1 MGNGLRATFGEKDI
15 MTLRMLQEQGHLNLS
30 PGFQRQS
37 VWSPADRRKLIQ
49 TVLDGYPIPSIFLYR
64 REDDGALVYDVL
76 DGKQRLETIFMFLRA
91 KGFKRSG
98 FDVRYQFPDD
108 EKSYVYEW
116 KDLEYW
122 GKVPAFLGYK
132 IQVVEV
138 DGEFGDIVD
147 LFVRINSTGK
157 ALTSAEKRS
166 AKYYDSP
173 FLKDAL
179 ALAKRFR
186 KYLTDQRIVRAG
198 QIARMKDVEL
208 MSELLASVNAGGPI
222 NKKAAVD
229 RAVGNTPMHG
239 QTLKKVSAEVTQVMN
254 LMKKMFPDLRST
266 RFHNIAEFYTLFMV
280 VWELHN
286 QKLILT
292 DRKRNAVA
300 EKLLRRLSNGVDE
313 VREMQAKL
321 RTGKR
326 VPRLYADYL
335 LTVQQ
340 STDAVVQRKRR
351 AEIIRGIFGGLFAR
365 KDTQRVFS
373 SEQRRLLWNSED
385 RKKCSQC
392 GTALDWVNFQVDHV
406 KAHST
411 GGRTTL
417 SNAALICKSCN
428 ASKGARRKAKKRQGG
443 GRRKP

>member
-1 MGNGLRATFGEKDI
+1 MSGGLKATFNEKDI

-30 PGFQRQS
+30 PGFQRKS
-37 VWSPADRRKLIQ
+37 VWSMADRRKLIQ
-49 TVLDGYPIPSIFLYR
+49 TVLDGFPIPSIFLYR

-91 KGFKRSG
+91 RGFKRSG
-98 FDVRYQFPDD
+98 FGVRYQFPED
-108 EKSYVYEW
+108 EKSYFYEW
-116 KDLEYW
+116 KDLERW
-122 GKVPAFLGYK
+122 GKVPNFLSYT
-132 IQVVEV
+132 IPIVEV

-173 FLKDAL
+173 FLKAAL
-179 ALAKRFR
+179 SLAKRFR
-186 KYLTDQRIVRAG
+186 TYLTSQQIVRAG

-208 MSELLASVNAGGPI
+208 MSELLASVNVGGPI

-229 RAVGNTPMHG
+229 RAVGNTPIHG
-239 QTLKKVSAEVTQVMN
+239 QTLKKVSAEVTRVLN
-254 LMKKMFPDLRST
+254 LLKTMFPDLRST
-266 RFHNIAEFYTLFMV
+266 RFRNIAEFYTLFMV
-280 VWELHN
+280 VWEMHH

-292 DRKRNAVA
+292 DRKRNMVA
-300 EKLLRRLSNGVDE
+300 EKLLRRLSNGVDQ
-313 VREMQAKL
+313 VRQMQVHL
-321 RTGKR
+321 RTGRR

-340 STDAVVQRKRR
+340 STDTLAQRKRR
-351 AEIIRGIFGGLFAR
+351 AEIVRGIFGGLFAR
-365 KDTQRVFS
+365 KDTQRIFS
-373 SEQRRLLWNSED
+373 SEQRRLLWNSEE

-392 GTALDWVNFQVDHV
+392 GRLLDWVNFQVDHV
-406 KAHST
+406 KAHAT

-417 SNAALICKSCN
+417 SNAALICSSCN
-428 ASKGARRKAKKRQGG
+428 ASKGAGKKARK
-443 GRRKP
+443 

>member
-239 QTLKKVSAEVTQVMN
+239 QTLKKVT
-254 LMKKMFPDLRST
+254 LRS
-266 RFHNIAEFYTLFMV
+266 
-280 VWELHN
+280 
-286 QKLILT
+286 
-292 DRKRNAVA
+292 
-300 EKLLRRLSNGVDE
+300 RR
-313 VREMQAKL
+313 
-321 RTGKR
+321 
-326 VPRLYADYL
+326 
-335 LTVQQ
+335 
-340 STDAVVQRKRR
+340 
-351 AEIIRGIFGGLFAR
+351 
-365 KDTQRVFS
+365 
-373 SEQRRLLWNSED
+373 
-385 RKKCSQC
+385 
-392 GTALDWVNFQVDHV
+392 
-406 KAHST
+406 
-411 GGRTTL
+411 
-417 SNAALICKSCN
+417 
-428 ASKGARRKAKKRQGG
+428 
-443 GRRKP
+443 